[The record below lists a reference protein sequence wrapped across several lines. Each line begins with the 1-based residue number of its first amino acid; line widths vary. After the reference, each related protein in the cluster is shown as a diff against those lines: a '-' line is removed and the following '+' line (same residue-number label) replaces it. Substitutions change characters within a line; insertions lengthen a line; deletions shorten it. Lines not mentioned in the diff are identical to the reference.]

1 MLLISDN
8 SHDKLVAVI
17 LPVHACLYTVQRF
30 SVCRIDIEL
39 LGLCKCTIDNS
50 HRSVC
55 GIILITLLPVA
66 SVASES
72 SSSQEVLGLC
82 CVN

>member
-1 MLLISDN
+1 M
-8 SHDKLVAVI
+8 
-17 LPVHACLYTVQRF
+17 
-30 SVCRIDIEL
+30 CRIDIVL

-72 SSSQEVLGLC
+72 SSPSRSAGSVLCEIKLEVSFPLDLQ
-82 CVN
+82 